1 MQRQEWRQDDAVK
14 ISGWRCEWAIG
25 WQWDQIHVDSDDDVK
40 TASGMERAIG
50 GWQDWRHIGF
60 NNDVKMALG
69 WERAIGRWQD
79 WRHMALDDNVK
90 MALGWGKAIVGWQ
103 EWDTWLWMTM
113 WRWPQAGGGNEWLVD
128 RHWWPMFQVDSIWH
142 SFSFFRWKGSSLAS
156 DPLIIGTL
164 TVTCLGCPFVWC
176 TVVPQSLVNEFFYG
190 PRTLELNKFMELFLD
205 LENFVLVNSWVTLWT
220 NLINNKCHLICILVQ

>member
-1 MQRQEWRQDDAVK
+1 MSNWLAAGPDTC
-14 ISGWRCEWAIG
+14 GFWWWCEESLRHGEGNWWVTG
-25 WQWDQIHVDSDDDVK
+25 LETHRFQQWHEDGPGLGEGDWQV
-40 TASGMERAIG
+40 M
-50 GWQDWRHIGF
+50 DWRH
-60 NNDVKMALG
+60 V
-69 WERAIGRWQD
+69 
-79 WRHMALDDNVK
+79 ALDDDMK

-190 PRTLELNKFMELFLD
+190 PRTLELNKFMELFLN
-205 LENFVLVNSWVTLWT
+205 LENFMLVNSWVTLWT
-220 NLINNKCHLICILVQ
+220 NLINNKHRLICTLVQ